1 MKTRFS
7 LHTLKQAIVV
17 AAASATLVACTTTN
31 PYTGEQQTSNAVKFG
46 AAGAV
51 ICGLIGAGESGKRA
65 RNAAAGCG
73 AIGAGIGA
81 YMDSQEAEL
90 REQLAGTG
98 VSVQRNGDELNL
110 IMPGNITFPTNG
122 YDLRS
127 DFMPVLDSVAEVLY
141 KYTDTRLVVEGHT
154 DSTGE
159 ASYNYSLSERRAN
172 SVLNYLATHGVDR
185 DRLLSQGFG
194 EDQPIADNDSASG
207 RALNR
212 RVELKIRAV
221 AS

>member
-1 MKTRFS
+1 MS
-7 LHTLKQAIVV
+7 MTL
-17 AAASATLVACTTTN
+17 AAWTTTN
-31 PYTGEQQTSNAVKFG
+31 PYPGEQQTSNAVKFG

-98 VSVQRNGDELNL
+98 LSVQPNGDELNL
-110 IMPGNITFPTNG
+110 IMPGNITFPTDG
-122 YDLRS
+122 YALRN
-127 DFMPVLDSVAEVLY
+127 DFMPILDSVAEVLC
-141 KYTDTRLVVEGHT
+141 KFTDTRLVVEGHT

-172 SVLNYLATHGVDR
+172 SVANYLASHGVDR
-185 DRLLSQGFG
+185 ERLITQGFG
-194 EDQPIADNDSASG
+194 VDQPIADNDSSSG

-212 RVELKIRAV
+212 RVELRITGV
-221 AS
+221 SS